1 MRATA
6 IRRSS
11 FTGNLAGKG
20 GSPNGAGG
28 AGGAIAIQVGSD
40 SPFDIVRDVAAEM
53 GVGLLRV
60 ARRRDR
66 LEDLFH
72 VDDAVI
78 AGGMHG

>member
-1 MRATA
+1 M
-6 IRRSS
+6 
-11 FTGNLAGKG
+11 
-20 GSPNGAGG
+20 G